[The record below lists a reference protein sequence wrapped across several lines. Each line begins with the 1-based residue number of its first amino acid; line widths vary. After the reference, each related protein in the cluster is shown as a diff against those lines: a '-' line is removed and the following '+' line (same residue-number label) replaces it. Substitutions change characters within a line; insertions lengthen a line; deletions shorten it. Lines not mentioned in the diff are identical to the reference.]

1 MKRRDG
7 MPARFGGAMVDAS
20 PHERQGSRQEQ
31 EAGVRVFVLTGAGIS
46 AESGL
51 GTFRDPGG
59 IWERFDP
66 MKLATPEAFASDP
79 EQVHAFYNLRRRD
92 LLAAEPNE
100 GHRALARLETALTA
114 SGGSLYLCTQNID
127 DLHERAG
134 SRVVHHMHGELL
146 KARCTGCGAVVEW
159 RGDLGV
165 ATACPGCGR
174 RGGMRPDV
182 VWFGEM
188 PVGLD
193 EAAMAI
199 ETSDLFVSIGTSGS
213 VYPAAG
219 FVDIAR
225 EAGVRTAELNLEP
238 SDNAW
243 AFDERRYG
251 PAGEVVPA
259 FVESLLAGRG

>member
-1 MKRRDG
+1 M
-7 MPARFGGAMVDAS
+7 
-20 PHERQGSRQEQ
+20 
-31 EAGVRVFVLTGAGIS
+31 RVFVLTGAGIS

-66 MKLATPEAFASDP
+66 MKLATPEAFAADP

-92 LLAAEPNE
+92 LLAARPNAA
-100 GHRALARLETALTA
+100 HRAIARLAAELAA
-114 SGGSLYLCTQNID
+114 SGGGLYLCTQNID

-134 SRVVHHMHGELL
+134 SPAVHHMHGELL
-146 KARCTGCGAVVEW
+146 KARCVGCGAVAEW
-159 RGDLGV
+159 RRDLDV
-165 ATACPGCGR
+165 ATVCPACGR

-193 EAAMAI
+193 EAAEAI
-199 ETSDLFVSIGTSGS
+199 EASDLFVAIGTSGS

-225 EAGVRTAELNLEP
+225 TAGVRTAELNLGP

-251 PAGEVVPA
+251 KAGDVVPD
-259 FVESLLAGRG
+259 FVEALLAGRG